1 VSLVLAIEPDLRQA
15 AILQRVVQEKVRAEL
30 VVVDSRDAAI
40 AAVNAQIPD
49 VLLLSALLSPRDE
62 DELIAH
68 LRGLGADAEH
78 LQTHPIPQLASSEG
92 KSSRGKG
99 LLSAFRKKKDV
110 EQTAGCDPDLFADE
124 IRSFLKRAAEMKA
137 EAVATLQ
144 SRVHELEYRVRSQ
157 TPVPA
162 SAAGSA
168 PRVESSAPVEPATQD
183 AAAAPGGSAWDSPF
197 EWRRATPP
205 SRVGQEE
212 PAAPPAPVDEPS
224 FASSVLLP
232 DPPADVAPSPIE
244 IVPLDAAPLET
255 SPIDDV
261 PLVEPVRY
269 LDDTPE
275 PVAQEESEEI
285 AAAAPARE
293 EIGQTVA
300 PVEDVAPIVV
310 PEPEPIVLAE
320 PEPAAES
327 IVLLEPEPEPI
338 VLLEPEP
345 SPLSE
350 PEPAI
355 VAETPEIAIVFDEP
369 VAEPVIDAP
378 PPKRRRKGSAKRAPS
393 GPVRLTP
400 LAMWARSEAPIASPP
415 PASDASADRTT
426 ADEVRDLMA
435 GLSIPPHVAAVS
447 YARGCRIRR
456 VRVPAASRTE
466 GGKVA
471 GPVIL
476 SKRALSERRAS
487 SAR

>member
-1 VSLVLAIEPDLRQA
+1 MSLVLAIEPDLRQA
-15 AILQRVVQEKVRAEL
+15 AILQRVIQEKVRAEL

-62 DELIAH
+62 DELISH
-68 LRGLGADAEH
+68 LRDLGPDAEH
-78 LQTHPIPQLASSEG
+78 LQTHTIPQLASSEG

-99 LLSAFRKKKDV
+99 LFSTFRKKKEV

-137 EAVATLQ
+137 EAVAALQ

-157 TPVPA
+157 TPAPS

-168 PRVESSAPVEPATQD
+168 PRANASAPAEPAAQE
-183 AAAAPGGSAWDSPF
+183 AAATPGGSAWDSPF

-205 SRVGQEE
+205 TRTGQEE
-212 PAAPPAPVDEPS
+212 PAAPPAPVEEPPVP
-224 FASSVLLP
+224 ASVLLP
-232 DPPADVAPSPIE
+232 EPAADVTPSPME
-244 IVPLDAAPLET
+244 AVPLDAAPLET
-255 SPIDDV
+255 SPLDEA

-269 LDDTPE
+269 LDDSPE
-275 PVAQEESEEI
+275 PVAQEEPEEI
-285 AAAAPARE
+285 AAAAPELE
-293 EIGQTVA
+293 EAVHAVA
-300 PVEDVAPIVV
+300 PAEDVASIVL
-310 PEPEPIVLAE
+310 PEPEPIVL
-320 PEPAAES
+320 
-327 IVLLEPEPEPI
+327 PEPEPI

-345 SPLSE
+345 
-350 PEPAI
+350 AI
-355 VAETPEIAIVFDEP
+355 GVENEEPEIAIVLDEP
-369 VAEPVIDAP
+369 VAEPVIEAP
-378 PPKRRRKGSAKRAPS
+378 APKRRRKGSSKRGA
-393 GPVRLTP
+393 GGTVRLTP
-400 LAMWARSEAPIASPP
+400 LAMWARSEARIASPP
-415 PASDASADRTT
+415 PAAEASADRTT

-466 GGKVA
+466 GGHVP

-476 SKRALSERRAS
+476 SKRALSERRAN